1 MDSNKNDKLKKLLKT
16 IDTIVKARQIQKL
29 IDKKAKVD
37 LNVMKEELKKFQK
50 PMVDQLISI
59 VDVSN
64 TKKKKFTSR

>member
-1 MDSNKNDKLKKLLKT
+1 
-16 IDTIVKARQIQKL
+16 L